1 LSDTTTVKEMDMSE
15 QTDGQNSAGDLMPP
29 MAGFRL
35 SKIELFNWGTFDG
48 SVFSVQTN
56 GKTTLLVGENGS
68 GKSTLVD
75 ALLTLLVRPQT
86 RNYNVA
92 AGATKNERDEK
103 SYIRGA
109 FDRTMGD
116 GNSPQVQSHRTGRDH
131 YTVILATFANASN
144 GKVFTLCQVLYLNA
158 ENGVEKVYG
167 YADCEKGI
175 VKDLGDLQ
183 SSASLSKQLR
193 DRGFKS
199 TTSYTE
205 YFGWFQKT
213 VRFRSKA
220 MDVFNQTVA
229 VKDVQ
234 KLDEFVRKHM
244 LERKSWN
251 ERVGQL
257 LKHFAELSETHR
269 MLVRVRRQDEFLK
282 PIAEDGK
289 RYRKKLAEIE
299 SAKRFLDSIDLYF
312 ADKLVLLLQ
321 PLCEQWSQEI
331 DRLVAEVTRLGE
343 LHQDRTN
350 EIARLKLEIENRG
363 GDRMRQLPGIIQH
376 EEQLAKIKAASRLS
390 FENQIR
396 VGGIHTSITSPDQF
410 SRVIHEVQERL
421 LKLSR
426 TKAESLE
433 SRDKIQFEIGSLKRK
448 IAEERS
454 ELEALER
461 RRNGNLPES
470 FITLRERLCQD
481 LHLSPSDL
489 PFVAELI
496 AVKQSEQAWEASI
509 EQVMY
514 SFARSLLVPREHY
527 ARVSGYIDRTR
538 IVDSRGH
545 GQRLV
550 YLNVGTQPLKSTSD
564 GSNIDSRSL
573 VLKLDYRH
581 DHPMRPW
588 ITAEIQNRF
597 QVIGCE
603 TIEEFQGLHGAA
615 MTKNRHLKSNQSRHE
630 KDDRS
635 HPDDRRHFVLGWD
648 NKQKKQSLKLAIQNS
663 EAELANVESRSQ
675 KFLEEFHQL
684 TACISALEEA
694 AKISSYDLID
704 DARHEV
710 EAQNRRMELQTLEQ
724 SSDIVRELKRQISE
738 RTAEAIGYQADR
750 DHAIEKKTIKQNEWK
765 QGHSVLQAAERRI
778 SEAKALGRWEDICK
792 EFGEIEK
799 TCKVALTIDNL
810 GTLPNEFR
818 QQQNERF
825 VRLQDQLKPI
835 AKELTSGMGKFLRE
849 FPDIQTDLDPHVDS
863 LDSFFALQAK
873 ISSDEL
879 PQHEARFKKRLNEKV
894 LQEIGAL
901 RGNLEQ
907 ERQEIRDRIDQL
919 NVALKLLEW
928 KPGTFM
934 QIETSDRK
942 DQEILDFRREL
953 TSCLQGSMSDAE
965 EVNEATF
972 NRIKKLVDR
981 FNENADSR
989 WREKVIDVRNWF
1001 NFAAQEIVAATGAT
1015 GSYYDGGTGQSG
1027 GEKGKLAFLVLVAAI
1042 AYQYDIDPDADESD
1056 RFHFVMVDEMFS
1068 RSDDAH
1074 AEYALKLFEQFKLQL
1089 LIVAPLDAK
1098 ARVTEPFVGTYLH
1111 VVKDKNTHK
1120 SQLIAITAE
1129 EHSEAD

>member
-1 LSDTTTVKEMDMSE
+1 MSTAKKLEMNE
-15 QTDGQNSAGDLMPP
+15 QTDSLISSGNLMPP
-29 MAGFRL
+29 LAGFRL

-48 SVFSVQTN
+48 SVFSVKTN

-75 ALLTLLVRPQT
+75 ALLTLLVKPQT

-131 YTVILATFANASN
+131 YTVILATFSNAAS

-175 VKDLGDLQ
+175 VRDLGDLQ

-213 VRFRSKA
+213 VQFRSKA

-251 ERVGQL
+251 ERVSQL

-269 MLVRVRRQDEFLK
+269 MLVRVRKQDEFLR

-289 RYRKKLAEIE
+289 RYRKKLDEIE
-299 SAKRFLDSIDLYF
+299 AAKRFLEAIDLYF

-321 PLCEQWSQEI
+321 PLCEQWSQEVE
-331 DRLVAEVTRLGE
+331 RLAVEVTRLGE
-343 LHQDRTN
+343 LHQERAN
-350 EIARLKLEIENRG
+350 EIARLKIEVEHRG
-363 GDRMRQLPGIIQH
+363 GDRMRQLPAIIQQ
-376 EEQLAKIKAASRLS
+376 EEQLAKIKAASRLR
-390 FENQIR
+390 FETLIR
-396 VGGIHTSITSPDQF
+396 VGGIQTAITSPDQF

-421 LKLSR
+421 LQLTRIQK
-426 TKAESLE
+426 ESLE
-433 SRDKIQFEIGSLKRK
+433 SRDKIQFEIGSLNRR

-454 ELEALER
+454 ELAALER

-481 LHLSPSDL
+481 LHLSPNDL

-496 AVKQSEQAWEASI
+496 AVKLSEQAWEASI
-509 EQVMY
+509 EQVVY

-538 IVDSRGH
+538 IVDSRGL

-550 YLNVGTQPLKSTSD
+550 YLNVGTQSPRSPLHGDT
-564 GSNIDSRSL
+564 IDPRSL
-573 VLKLDYRH
+573 VHKLDYRP

-597 QVIGCE
+597 HVIGCE
-603 TIEEFQGLHGAA
+603 TIEEFQGLQGAA
-615 MTKNRHLKSNQSRHE
+615 MTKNRHLKSNHSRHE

-635 HPDDRRHFVLGWD
+635 QPDDRRHFVLGWD
-648 NKQKKQSLKLAIQNS
+648 NKQKKQSLKLTIQTL
-663 EAELANVESRSQ
+663 EEELAHVESTSR
-675 KFLEEFHQL
+675 KLLEEFHQL
-684 TACISALEEA
+684 TTSISSLEEA
-694 AKISSYDLID
+694 AKISSYDTID
-704 DARHEV
+704 DARHHV
-710 EAQNRRMELQTLEQ
+710 EAQNRRMELEILEQ
-724 SSDIVRELKRQISE
+724 SNDIVIELKRQISE
-738 RTAEAIGYQADR
+738 RNSEAIGYQADR

-765 QGHSVLQAAERRI
+765 QGNSVLTSAERRI
-778 SEAKALGRWEDICK
+778 SDAQVAGRWEDSCK
-792 EFGEIEK
+792 EFAEIEK
-799 TCKVALTIDNL
+799 TCRVALTTENL
-810 GTLPNEFR
+810 GTLPSEFR

-825 VRLQDQLKPI
+825 VRLQDQLRPI

-849 FPDIQTDLDPHVDS
+849 FPDVQTDLDPHVDS

-879 PQHEARFKKRLNEKV
+879 PRHESRFKKRLNEKV

-901 RGNLEQ
+901 RANLEQ
-907 ERQEIRDRIDQL
+907 EREDIRDRVAQL
-919 NVALKLLEW
+919 NVALKMLEW
-928 KPGTFM
+928 KLGTFM

-981 FNENADSR
+981 FNENTDSR

-1001 NFAAQEIVAATGAT
+1001 SFAAQEIVSATGAT

-1042 AYQYDIDPDADESD
+1042 AYQYDIDPDAIESD

-1129 EHSEAD
+1129 EQ